1 MLDLYDHIQELRRKL
16 RGCRFTPRERVAVQ
30 AELANAI
37 AEQVEFDR
45 AFNAALEALSNP
57 VETIGAAG

>member
-1 MLDLYDHIQELRRKL
+1 
-16 RGCRFTPRERVAVQ
+16 VQ

-37 AEQVEFDR
+37 AEQAEFDR